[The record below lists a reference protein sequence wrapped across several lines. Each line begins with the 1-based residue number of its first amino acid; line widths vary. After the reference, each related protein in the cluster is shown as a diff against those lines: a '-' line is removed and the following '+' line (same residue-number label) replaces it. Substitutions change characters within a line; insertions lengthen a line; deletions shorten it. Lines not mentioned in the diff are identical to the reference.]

1 MSTQPYSLYS
11 AAWRRA
17 RGLAGAI
24 LLLSLACDKDSTG
37 PTPVPLA
44 TKSVV
49 TVSRDTLISG
59 TLADIVLESRDKQ
72 GARVWAGGHTVVF
85 AASGGGSAGTLGPVT
100 DVGDGTYTAT
110 FTGLDAGSATTITA
124 TLDGQPVTQPLPTI
138 TVVPGPFAIG
148 STVMSVVPATILVG
162 GRATLELITRDLAG
176 NPLGRGGSRV
186 RFTIAGGTST
196 GTLGPVT
203 DHNNGRYTAP
213 FTAGS
218 IGTPLTFGA
227 TVDQATV
234 TGALPI
240 LTVAHGVSAAL
251 SYVQLSSDSITIGDG
266 LQATLHV
273 LDSLGVPRTS
283 GGETVRFQVVAAAGT
298 GTGTMDSTVD
308 HGDGSY
314 TAQFTST
321 AAGTPVAIGA
331 TLNGVAVGGP
341 YPTVTIR
348 PLPAA
353 PQQSTVTVGHDTVAA
368 GTSTTLTALVVDQ
381 AGTPITSGVTV
392 TFALASGGT
401 SAGSI
406 GPATLQPGGGYAA
419 TFTGLRA
426 GTPAQVS
433 ARINDSSA
441 IEMLDTA
448 GVSHLPYI
456 TVVAGPFAPDS
467 STLTLAART
476 LTLGDSAILWL
487 ATRDSLG
494 NTLGQGGRAVVF
506 GRRGRP
512 GASVGIIRG
521 FVDHQDGRYSA
532 WYVADSAGAADT
544 VTASVDGTPLTSGQP
559 AVTVICSAGAPSPA
573 TSVVTVNDTSAAHRP
588 VAHATLPSGI
598 TTTITLLA
606 RDARGCPVPAPHAVS
621 FAATGGSSTGR
632 LGGTVDQG
640 DGAYTAT
647 FTGLVAGT
655 ALTIEAALDGVP
667 VLSTAAI
674 TVVPGD
680 ISPRTSLI
688 AIARAEVDS
697 GAFAVVTLTAH
708 DSAGN
713 RLVTGGRGIWFQ
725 VRGAPAHGH
734 VGLTIDHQDGSYT
747 TSYAADQV
755 APGLPDTITAAIEGT
770 PVITPPPTVTVVAGT
785 IAASQSLVTVSGGT
799 LVAGDSVLVTLI
811 GKDAAGRTLVTGQRP
826 ALIVFTQAGKS
837 AGIFRPVTNADD
849 GSYRAW
855 FLGRVAG
862 APAIIGATIDGVVVS
877 TPLPTVTV
885 VPGAA
890 SIGTS
895 VVTVATGTLASGDTT
910 TVTLEL
916 FDLFGNVVPDPGRAV
931 EFTVAPPA
939 LGTVGPA
946 VYQSGNRYVA
956 TFTAGTAGTGVLSA
970 LLDGLA
976 LLTAPAGVVV
986 N

>member
-1 MSTQPYSLYS
+1 MSTQPSIFYSV
-11 AAWRRA
+11 AWRRA
-17 RGLAGAI
+17 RTLAGAI
-24 LLLSLACDKDSTG
+24 LLLSLACDEDSTG
-37 PTPVPLA
+37 PNPVPLA
-44 TKSVV
+44 AKSVV
-49 TVSRDTLISG
+49 TVSRDTLVSG
-59 TLADIVLESRDKQ
+59 TLADVILESRDKR
-72 GARVWAGGHTVVF
+72 GARVYAGGHTVVF
-85 AASGGGSAGTLGPVT
+85 ATSGGGSHGTLGAVT
-100 DVGDGTYTAT
+100 DHEDGTYTAS
-110 FTGLDAGSATTITA
+110 FTGIDAGSATTITA

-148 STVMSVVPATILVG
+148 STTLAVIPTTILVG
-162 GRATLELITRDLAG
+162 GQARLELITRDQAG

-186 RFTIAGGTST
+186 RFTVASGTST
-196 GTLGPVT
+196 GTMGPVT
-203 DHNNGRYTAP
+203 DHGDGRYTAS
-213 FTAGS
+213 FTAS
-218 IGTPLTFGA
+218 AIGTPLTFGA
-227 TVDQATV
+227 TVDRATV

-251 SYVQLSSDSITIGDG
+251 SYVRLSSDSITIGDG
-266 LQATLHV
+266 VQATLRV
-273 LDSLGVPRTS
+273 LDSLGIPRTS
-283 GGETVRFQVVAAAGT
+283 GGETVFFQVIAPPGAGAGT
-298 GTGTMDSTVD
+298 IDSTVD

-314 TAQFTST
+314 TAQFIST
-321 AAGTPVAIGA
+321 AAGAHVTIGA

-348 PLPAA
+348 PMPAA
-353 PQQSTVTVGHDTVAA
+353 PQQSTVTLGRDTVPA
-368 GTSTTLTALVVDQ
+368 GQGTTLTALVVDQ

-406 GPATLQPGGGYAA
+406 GPATLQPGGGYTA
-419 TFTGLRA
+419 TFTALRA
-426 GTPAQVS
+426 GTPAQVT

-448 GVSHLPYI
+448 GVSHLPFL

-487 ATRDSLG
+487 ATRDSFG
-494 NTLGQGGRAVVF
+494 NTLGQGGRTVVF

-521 FVDHQDGRYSA
+521 VVDHQDGRYSA

-544 VTASVDGTPLTSGQP
+544 VTASVDGTPLTAGLP
-559 AVTVICSAGAPSPA
+559 AITVTCTAGAPSPA

-598 TTTITLLA
+598 TTTLTLLA
-606 RDARGCPVPAPHAVS
+606 RDARGCPVSAPHAVS
-621 FAATGGSSTGR
+621 FAATGGTSTGR

-655 ALTIEAALDGVP
+655 ALTVEAALDGVP

-680 ISPRTSLI
+680 ISPRKSLLTVSH
-688 AIARAEVDS
+688 AALGS
-697 GAFAVVTLTAH
+697 GAVAVVTLTAY

-713 RLVTGGRGIWFQ
+713 RLVSGGRGIWFT

-734 VGLTIDHQDGSYT
+734 VGLTVDHQDGSYT
-747 TSYAADQV
+747 TSYVADQV
-755 APGLPDTITAAIEGT
+755 APALPDTITAVIEGT

-785 IAASQSLVTVSGGT
+785 IAAAQSLVTVSSGT
-799 LVAGDSVLVTLI
+799 LVAGDSVLVTLV
-811 GKDAAGRTLVTGQRP
+811 GRDAAGRALVTGQRP
-826 ALIVFTQAGKS
+826 AAVGFTQVGPS
-837 AGIFRPVTNADD
+837 GGIFRPVGNADD

-862 APAIIGATIDGVVVS
+862 APATIGATIDGVAVS
-877 TPLPTVTV
+877 TPLPTLTV

-890 SIGTS
+890 AVGTS
-895 VVTVATGTLASGDTT
+895 VVTVAAGTLAPGDTT

-916 FDLFGNVVPDPGRAV
+916 FDPFGNAVADPSRAV
-931 EFTVAPPA
+931 MFTVAPPA

-946 VYQSGNRYVA
+946 QYQSGNRYVA
-956 TFTAGTAGTGVLSA
+956 TFTAGAAGSGVLSA
-970 LLDGLA
+970 TLDGVA

-986 N
+986 R